1 MKGCCA
7 STIASGTR
15 ERICRA
21 RLAKALRPFSRLFLA
36 WTPSVSSSSS
46 FSSSS
51 AAGTRA
57 N

>member
-15 ERICRA
+15 ERSCRA